1 MKYKYI
7 VAITGASGS
16 IYAKRLVESLSA
28 AGAKM
33 FLVFSSTGLAI
44 FEEELTVRLPK
55 NGKLEEFFRDY
66 FKNKNLEYFE
76 NTNLHAPIA
85 SGSFKTDGMV
95 IIPASMGSIAR
106 IACGISSNLIE
117 RAADVI
123 LKEQKKLVVVPRE
136 TPLSVIHLENML
148 KIAKLGGTVLPAMPA
163 FYTHPKSIDDLV
175 NFVVERVLDSL
186 KFA

>member
-1 MKYKYI
+1 MKYV
-7 VAITGASGS
+7 VAVTGASGS
-16 IYAKRLVESLSA
+16 IYAKRLIEKLIA
-28 AGAKM
+28 AGAKI
-33 FLVFSSTGLAI
+33 FLVFSATGLAI
-44 FEEELTVRLPK
+44 FKEELAVNLP
-55 NGKLEEFFRDY
+55 
-66 FKNKNLEYFE
+66 KNKNLRYFE

-123 LKEQKKLVVVPRE
+123 LKEQRKLVIVPRE

-148 KIAKLGGTVLPAMPA
+148 KIAKLGGTILPAMPA

-175 NFVVERVLDSL
+175 DFVVGRVLDSL
-186 KFA
+186 KLFH